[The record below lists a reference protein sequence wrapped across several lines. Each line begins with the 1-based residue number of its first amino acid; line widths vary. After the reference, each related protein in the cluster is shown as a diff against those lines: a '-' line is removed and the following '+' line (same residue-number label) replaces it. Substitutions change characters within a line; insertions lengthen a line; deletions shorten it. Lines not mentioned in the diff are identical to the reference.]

1 MCDGDKGGEKSKKK
15 ERLDLFKFWSVEYF
29 CHLFSNQQGLH
40 VTPDPCFQAGRG
52 DPHPQQRVH
61 ALYNLQGELDWMVR
75 CRWLCFTNGGERV
88 LTSTPVCL
96 REVRRCSLSPGIIS
110 CSRQTSCGFSS
121 AVCELTLLWLS
132 RRGSGI
138 MLGKLA
144 QPEGWWNA
152 PQAEISQEKFLME
165 FWQHAIT
172 FPQQELLVRAP
183 LMSDKKGK
191 KNTRLLFLPLCLFL
205 LLSLSLNI
213 WLKKWNRSS
222 QVFKKHTK
230 MSVRFSPCPF

>member
-1 MCDGDKGGEKSKKK
+1 MWLLTHVF
-15 ERLDLFKFWSVEYF
+15 RLVEVIPTLSSD
-29 CHLFSNQQGLH
+29 CML
-40 VTPDPCFQAGRG
+40 
-52 DPHPQQRVH
+52 
-61 ALYNLQGELDWMVR
+61 LYNLQGEVDWMVR

-88 LTSTPVCL
+88 LTSTLVCL

-183 LMSDKKGK
+183 LMSDKKGGK
-191 KNTRLLFLPLCLFL
+191 KRKIALFAFL
-205 LLSLSLNI
+205 
-213 WLKKWNRSS
+213 
-222 QVFKKHTK
+222 
-230 MSVRFSPCPF
+230 SVSPFILV